1 MQNVI
6 GTRIK
11 HLRTQAGMT
20 QRELAEKMNIG
31 KSTLSQYELGDRSP
45 GIDMQQKF
53 AKIFGVSLDFL
64 VGLTDDRAPKPER
77 ASPEPAP
84 PDPAFLE
91 AMECLEG
98 LSGDALLS
106 ALRCLQAIRALDM
119 AKGNVPADAA
129 IFEKNA

>member
-6 GTRIK
+6 GARIK
-11 HLRTQAGMT
+11 HLRVQAGLT
-20 QRELAEKMNIG
+20 QRELAEKMHIG

-53 AKIFGVSLDFL
+53 AKFFDVSLDFL
-64 VGLTDDRAPKPER
+64 VGLTDDRTPKPER
-77 ASPEPAP
+77 ASADPPS

-98 LSGDALLS
+98 MSGEALAS
-106 ALRCLQAIRALDM
+106 ALRCLQAIKALDM
-119 AKGNVPADAA
+119 AKGNVADAT

>member
-6 GTRIK
+6 GSRIK
-11 HLRTQAGMT
+11 HLRVQAGLT
-20 QRELAEKMNIG
+20 QRELSEQMHIG

-53 AKIFGVSLDFL
+53 AKFFDVSLDFL
-64 VGLTDDRAPKPER
+64 VGLTDDRTPKPER
-77 ASPEPAP
+77 ASSEPP
-84 PDPAFLE
+84 SPDPAFLE

-98 LSGDALLS
+98 MSGEALAS
-106 ALRCLQAIRALDM
+106 ALRCLQAIKALDM
-119 AKGNVPADAA
+119 AKGNTAGAA